1 MMALLRKPWFMAS
14 VLWCAV
20 LASATGAIYT
30 KHRSRELSVQ
40 LERLSRTRDQLDIT
54 WGQLQAEQ
62 STYSAHAQV
71 EVVAVGQ
78 LHMVTPDPARIQL
91 VNP

>member
-1 MMALLRKPWFMAS
+1 MMAVLRKPWLVAA

-20 LASATGAIYT
+20 LSSAAGAIYT
-30 KHRSRELSVQ
+30 KHRARELFAE
-40 LERLSRTRDQLDIT
+40 LERQYARRDQLDIT

-62 STYSAHAQV
+62 STLSAHAQV
-71 EVVAVGQ
+71 EGVAVER
-78 LHMVTPDPARIQL
+78 LKMVSPDPARIQL